1 MKLLAFLH
9 KKTVKIIALLTVM
22 LLDIITLL
30 AATKRYHSQSLI
42 GRWLNYK
49 KEVNKNNI
57 LYISSHNKKI

>member
-42 GRWLNYK
+42 GR
-49 KEVNKNNI
+49 
-57 LYISSHNKKI
+57 